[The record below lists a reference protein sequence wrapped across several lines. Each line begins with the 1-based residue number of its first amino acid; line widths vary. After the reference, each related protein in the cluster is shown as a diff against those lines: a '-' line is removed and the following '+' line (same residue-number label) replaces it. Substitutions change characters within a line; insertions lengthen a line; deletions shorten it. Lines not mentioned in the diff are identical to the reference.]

1 VVSATIPHPKKP
13 LFVERR
19 TTPGED
25 IMQDI
30 LSKLRGWKLDDQHD
44 DVRGWLVKDRQGHS
58 YGRVAELVVDTDEKH
73 VTELVLADG
82 RRLPAHD
89 ISVGDH
95 ELLLEPQVSERVTE
109 LEEETR
115 ETEGTREP
123 REQAAL
129 DFAHGD
135 DLRREEV
142 REKEEVLVPL
152 VAEEVEFGK
161 RSFEKGT
168 TRVRVR
174 VIEQPF
180 EQTLALREESVS
192 VERRKV
198 DESLTAD
205 EADTRLQDRT
215 VEVFTV
221 TEEPVIEKHARVLEE
236 VVLAK
241 KVEERSEHL
250 REVVRRTTA
259 DILDISP
266 ASYQPVGATS

>member
-1 VVSATIPHPKKP
+1 VVNVTIPHPKKP
-13 LFVERR
+13 SFVETR

-30 LSKLRGWKLDDQHD
+30 LSKLRGWKLDDEHD

-58 YGRVAELVVDTDEKH
+58 YGRVTELVVDTDEKR

-95 ELLLEPQVSERVTE
+95 ELLLEPQVESVTE

-115 ETEGTREP
+115 ETEGMREP

-129 DFAHGD
+129 DFAHGED
-135 DLRREEV
+135 SRREEV

-174 VIEQPF
+174 VMERPF

-192 VERRKV
+192 VERRKA
-198 DESLTAD
+198 DEPLTAD

>member
-1 VVSATIPHPKKP
+1 
-13 LFVERR
+13 
-19 TTPGED
+19 
-25 IMQDI
+25 MQDI
-30 LSKLRGWKLDDQHD
+30 LSKLRGWKLDDEHE

-95 ELLLEPQVSERVTE
+95 ELLLEPKPSESITE
-109 LEEETR
+109 LEQETR
-115 ETEGTREP
+115 ETEGTLEP
-123 REQAAL
+123 RGQAAL
-129 DFAHGD
+129 DFPHGD
-135 DLRREEV
+135 ALRREAV
-142 REKEEVLVPL
+142 REEEEVLVPL

-174 VIEQPF
+174 VIERPF

-198 DESLTAD
+198 DEPLTAE

-215 VEVFTV
+215 VEVFAV